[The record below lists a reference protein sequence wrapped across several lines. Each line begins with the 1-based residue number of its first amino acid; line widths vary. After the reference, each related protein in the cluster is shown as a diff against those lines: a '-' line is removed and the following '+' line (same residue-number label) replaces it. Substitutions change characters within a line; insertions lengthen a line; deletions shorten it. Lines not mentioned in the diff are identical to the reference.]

1 MHFDLSRNTDTHATT
16 LEFEDSSQT
25 AA

>member
-16 LEFEDSSQT
+16 LEFEDSSQ
-25 AA
+25 AAA